1 MVYVSP
7 YTHYFDG
14 WDICCRLQRCGHSIS
29 TSYCLISHWAFE
41 GLLPLLSCPS
51 AGCCVCAGLA
61 KYRLIKLLNV
71 CGLIYIKTHGDR
83 WTAASSSDEKLKKR
97 KRKKLSVLN
106 QSFLRCSFCLS
117 TCHFLPH
124 THTCICKH
132 GSCFHGNRHVHKAV
146 MCLVLF
152 LLCYLIMSF
161 FPRFCGTAH
170 THTLSFTPSFIVS
183 LILFQCHSPSVFLSS
198 RSVDSETISRSL
210 SHTALFAVMLNAP
223 NQRWVNP
230 VYSRYM

>member
-51 AGCCVCAGLA
+51 AVCCVCAGLA

-71 CGLIYIKTHGDR
+71 CGLIYIKTQGDK

-106 QSFLRCSFCLS
+106 QSFLRCLFCLS

-124 THTCICKH
+124 THMHMQTWKLFSWKQTCAQ
-132 GSCFHGNRHVHKAV
+132 SCYVFGPLFV
-146 MCLVLF
+146 M
-152 LLCYLIMSF
+152 LLCLF
-161 FPRFCGTAH
+161 PPRFCGTAH

>member
-1 MVYVSP
+1 MNSCFIEWWEIKKKKKKKAFSP
-7 YTHYFDG
+7 
-14 WDICCRLQRCGHSIS
+14 QSVVP
-29 TSYCLISHWAFE
+29 
-41 GLLPLLSCPS
+41 PLL
-51 AGCCVCAGLA
+51 V
-61 KYRLIKLLNV
+61 
-71 CGLIYIKTHGDR
+71 
-83 WTAASSSDEKLKKR
+83 
-97 KRKKLSVLN
+97 LSVY
-106 QSFLRCSFCLS
+106 LS
-117 TCHFLPH
+117 LSA